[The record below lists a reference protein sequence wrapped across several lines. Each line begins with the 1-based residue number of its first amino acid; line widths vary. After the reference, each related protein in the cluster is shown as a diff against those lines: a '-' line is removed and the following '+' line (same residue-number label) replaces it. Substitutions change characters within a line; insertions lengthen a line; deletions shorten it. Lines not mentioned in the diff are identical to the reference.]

1 MTTVEVAVPT
11 KPWKASS
18 RERVRDIAIFA
29 IALATSYLVV
39 AATPMKG
46 KLAYFGVFFLAYAL
60 LTSVFK
66 ATVRGS
72 AAAKDALVNS
82 LVAIGA
88 IVTVIPV
95 VSILA
100 TLLKKGLPGIRLNLF
115 TQDMA
120 LATPTDP
127 LSNGGLLHAITG
139 TLILVTVALILSV
152 PIGILTALY
161 LTEIKGRF
169 TGPIRFLVQ
178 AMSGVPSIVAG
189 LFILSSILYP
199 ITKAYSGF
207 MGSLALTIL
216 MIPTIARTS
225 EEVLK
230 LIPNDLREAGTAL
243 GGTQWRTVAM
253 IVVPAAK
260 SGLVTAIILGAFGAH
275 ALKKVLTEEA
285 LVTFETGVKY
295 QMYHALFLLF
305 LGTTALVSDVVKKK
319 VFQLVVVGVV
329 FFSGS
334 IYVLA
339 TRTITGIDFRPLGIV
354 TPIGGVLLILGWTA
368 LLWNLTLRKK

>member
-1 MTTVEVAVPT
+1 MSSAVTAVPT
-11 KPWKASS
+11 KPWKPSHQERAS
-18 RERVRDIAIFA
+18 DIAIFLFA
-29 IALATSYLVV
+29 MATSYGLVL
-39 AATPMKG
+39 ATPMKG
-46 KLAYFGVFFLAYAL
+46 KLAYFGCFFLAYAF

-66 ATVRGS
+66 ARQRGS

-88 IVTVIPV
+88 IVTVIPAA
-95 VSILA
+95 SILA
-100 TLLKKGLPGIRLNLF
+100 TVVKKGLPGISFGLF
-115 TQDMA
+115 THDMA

-127 LSNGGLLHAITG
+127 LNNGGLLHAITG
-139 TLILVTVALILSV
+139 TLTLVAIALILSV

-189 LFILSSILYP
+189 LFILSAILYP
-199 ITKAYSGF
+199 ITKAYSGL

-225 EEVLK
+225 EEVLN
-230 LIPNDLREAGTAL
+230 LIPNELREAGTAL

-260 SGLVTAIILGAFGAH
+260 SGLVTAIILGVARIAGETAPILLLTGGGDRVNPNAFNGPMGSLPYYIWKSFNAGSPE
-275 ALKKVLTEEA
+275 AITRAWAGLLVLVG
-285 LVTFETGVKY
+285 LV
-295 QMYHALFLLF
+295 
-305 LGTTALVSDVVKKK
+305 
-319 VFQLVVVGVV
+319 
-329 FFSGS
+329 
-334 IYVLA
+334 
-339 TRTITGIDFRPLGIV
+339 
-354 TPIGGVLLILGWTA
+354 LILF
-368 LLWNLTLRKK
+368 TLARFLSSRKAAK

>member
-1 MTTVEVAVPT
+1 MSTAITAVPT
-11 KPWKASS
+11 KPWKASK
-18 RERVRDIAIFA
+18 RDRFTDVAIFLIAITSSYGIVA
-29 IALATSYLVV
+29 I
-39 AATPMKG
+39 TPMKG
-46 KLAYFGVFFLAYAL
+46 KLAYFAIFFIAYAL

-66 ATVRGS
+66 GTQRGS

-88 IVTVIPV
+88 IVTVIPA

-100 TLLKKGLPGIRLNLF
+100 TVVQKGLPGISFGLF
-115 TQDMA
+115 THDMS

-139 TLILVTVALILSV
+139 TLTLVLIALILSV

-189 LFILSSILYP
+189 LFILSAILYP

-225 EEVLK
+225 EEVLN
-230 LIPNDLREAGTAL
+230 LIPNELREAGTAL

-253 IVVPAAK
+253 IVLPAAK
-260 SGLVTAIILGAFGAH
+260 SGLVTAIILGVARIAGETAPI
-275 ALKKVLTEEA
+275 LLLTGGGDKVNA
-285 LVTFETGVKY
+285 N
-295 QMYHALFLLF
+295 A
-305 LGTTALVSDVVKKK
+305 
-319 VFQLVVVGVV
+319 
-329 FFSGS
+329 FSGPMGS
-334 IYVLA
+334 LPYYIWKSFNAGSPEAITRAWAGLLVLV
-339 TRTITGIDFRPLGIV
+339 GLV
-354 TPIGGVLLILGWTA
+354 LILFTSARYLGS
-368 LLWNLTLRKK
+368 RKSSK